1 VECVRSAKIR
11 YLGDTMKLHEINDN
25 IHELE
30 KARLDISLDIENINE
45 HRNAIEL
52 RYLKDILF
60 DPSFKNEK
68 QRETKLTELLSQD
81 KEWMKWDN
89 LLFIAKKKMEEN
101 KVETGF
107 YRRMWETE
115 RLLFISHNCSEHTE

>member
-1 VECVRSAKIR
+1 
-11 YLGDTMKLHEINDN
+11 MKLHEINDN

-45 HRNAIEL
+45 HRNVIEL

-60 DPSFKNEK
+60 DSSFKNEK

-89 LLFIAKKKMEEN
+89 LLFIAKKEMEEN
-101 KVETGF
+101 KVEIGF
-107 YRRMWETE
+107 YKRMWETE